1 MSLSE
6 RIQQET
12 VQATKARDKARLSAL
27 RLLRSA
33 LHNREI
39 DKRAPLSDEEV
50 IEVLSSAVKRHKES
64 IEQFRLGR
72 REDLVQ
78 KEEAELQVVL
88 SFMPEQ
94 MDEEE
99 IKGELRSVIL
109 ELGAKGPKDL
119 GTVMKTAM
127 ARLKGKVE
135 GRVVQQLA
143 RELLSSQGV

>member
-1 MSLSE
+1 VSLSE
-6 RIQQET
+6 RIQQEM

-27 RLLRSA
+27 RMLRSA

-39 DKRAPLSDEEV
+39 DKRAPLVDGEV
-50 IEVLSSAVKRHKES
+50 IEVLSSLVKRHKES

-78 KEEAELQVVL
+78 KEEAELEVIL

-94 MDEEE
+94 MGEEQ
-99 IKGELRSVIL
+99 IRMELRQVIQ
-109 ELGAKGPKDL
+109 EVGAVAPEDLGA
-119 GTVMKTAM
+119 VMKAAM
-127 ARLKGKVE
+127 GRLKGKVD
-135 GRVVQQLA
+135 GRLVQQLA

>member
-1 MSLSE
+1 VSLSE

>member
-12 VQATKARDKARLSAL
+12 VQATKARDKVRLSAL

-50 IEVLSSAVKRHKES
+50 IEVLSSVVKRHKES

-72 REDLVQ
+72 RVDLVQ
-78 KEEAELQVVL
+78 KEEAQLQVVL
-88 SFMPEQ
+88 SFLPEQ

-109 ELGAKGPKDL
+109 ELGANGPKDL
-119 GTVMKTAM
+119 GSVMKTAM